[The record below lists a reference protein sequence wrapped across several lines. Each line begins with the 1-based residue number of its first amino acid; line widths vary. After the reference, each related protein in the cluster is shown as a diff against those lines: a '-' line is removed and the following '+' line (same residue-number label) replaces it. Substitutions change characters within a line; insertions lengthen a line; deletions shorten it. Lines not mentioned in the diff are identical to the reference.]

1 MILLLSIASM
11 AYAQDALP
19 MKNIDQMNNK
29 QIAELVRSTGILRN
43 LTSESITVNNLSLD
57 IIPVSNLSI
66 WGREH
71 HNTNVSEVHLLSDG
85 YNTWV
90 LLVYTYVK
98 TELNV
103 ERDVKK

>member
-1 MILLLSIASM
+1 MKYIIILLLSIASM
-11 AYAQDALP
+11 AYAQDVLP
-19 MKNIDQMNNK
+19 MNNK
-29 QIAELVRSTGILRN
+29 QIAELVKSTGILRN

-57 IIPVSNLSI
+57 ILPVSNLSI